1 MSTGR
6 RLALASVA
14 FGGLAFAYVP
24 VSAASS
30 SRAAVARRQSVSDTA
45 YLRKSQVEGAIVFE
59 QGNATGA
66 LPGYMRARLDTNN
79 FHASFTLQTR
89 GGTLKGHGSATLC
102 EKACSGHYESF
113 RGTLV
118 IDGGTGRFAHA
129 QGRGGL
135 YGVFNRETYALTVQ
149 TTGTLSY

>member
-1 MSTGR
+1 MSSICR
-6 RLALASVA
+6 MALASVA
-14 FGGLAFAYVP
+14 LGGLALACVP
-24 VSAASS
+24 VSGARSLSAK
-30 SRAAVARRQSVSDTA
+30 VARRQSVSDTA
-45 YLRKSQVEGAIVFE
+45 YLHKTQVEGAIVFE

-66 LPGYMRARLDTNN
+66 LPGVMRARLDTNG

-102 EKACSGHYESF
+102 EKTCSGHYESF

-135 YGVFNRETYALTVQ
+135 YGVFNRATYGLEVQ

>member
-1 MSTGR
+1 MSSICRMALASIALGG
-6 RLALASVA
+6 LALACA
-14 FGGLAFAYVP
+14 P
-24 VSAASS
+24 VSGARPLSAD
-30 SRAAVARRQSVSDTA
+30 VARRQSVSDTA
-45 YLRKSQVEGAIVFE
+45 NLHKAKVEGAIVFE

-66 LPGYMRARLDTNN
+66 LPGFMRARLDTND

-89 GGTLKGHGSATLC
+89 AGTIKGHGSATLC

-113 RGTLV
+113 RGTLT

-129 QGRGGL
+129 RGRGGL
-135 YGVFNRETYALTVQ
+135 YGVFNRDTYGLEVQ